1 MWLPEAQTEAKLS
14 CSESLFFAVLYVRIS
29 VSGADGGRGC
39 LAMMT
44 VDPDG

>member
-14 CSESLFFAVLYVRIS
+14 CSESLFFTVLCERIS
-29 VSGADGGRGC
+29 VSRADGGRGC
-39 LAMMT
+39 LALMA